1 MDNFAMSS
9 VRSQVIALIL
19 TLAMLGIVLTSCKA
33 EVNVVVDE
41 EGTGEFEII
50 GAVNDAILSLM
61 RLGGEDPFEDL
72 LDLPERDA
80 STEGLEGASIEAY
93 SQGGYT
99 GVRIKSAFD
108 PYDPMFAAIS
118 QEDSLLGGLTD
129 ALGIGEFEFTRT
141 SEDDGWVVALD
152 QTTDSS
158 ITDGLDDFMGDAPFD
173 FGELDLP
180 FVFSL
185 QLPGDY
191 VEHNADREVNGV
203 LIWDANLLEGIDISV
218 VTRDPGLQFE
228 IVPIIITAIF
238 VLIFGGIVISVV
250 VSRERRRRRAEQD
263 AATEGQ
269 SEQQIGVDSSM

>member
-1 MDNFAMSS
+1 MDIFSVSS

-19 TLAMLGIVLTSCKA
+19 TLAILGIVLTSCKA
-33 EVNVVVDE
+33 EVNLVVDE
-41 EGTGEFEII
+41 DGTGEIEII

-72 LDLPERDA
+72 LDLPEEDA

-99 GVRIKSAFD
+99 GVRIKAAFD

-118 QEDSLLGGLTD
+118 KEDSLLGGLTD

-141 SEDDGWVVALD
+141 AEDDGWVVALD
-152 QTTDSS
+152 QTIDSS
-158 ITDGLDDFMGDAPFD
+158 LTDGLDEFMGDAPFD

-238 VLIFGGIVISVV
+238 VLIFGGIVIGVV

>member
-1 MDNFAMSS
+1 MDIFSLSS

-19 TLAMLGIVLTSCKA
+19 TLAVLGIVLTSCKA

-41 EGTGEFEII
+41 DGTGEIEII
-50 GAVNDAILSLM
+50 GAVNDAIMSLM

-72 LDLPERDA
+72 LDLPEEDA

-99 GVRIKSAFD
+99 GVRIKAAFD
-108 PYDPMFAAIS
+108 PYDPMFAVIS

-141 SEDDGWVVALD
+141 AEDDGWVVALD

-158 ITDGLDDFMGDAPFD
+158 ITDGLDEFMGDAPFD

-180 FVFSL
+180 FVFSI
-185 QLPGDY
+185 QLPGEY
-191 VEHNADREVNGV
+191 IEHNADREVNGV
-203 LIWDANLLEGIDISV
+203 LIWDTNLLEGIDISV

-238 VLIFGGIVISVV
+238 VLIFGGIVIGVV
-250 VSRERRRRRAEQD
+250 VSRERRRRRAEED
-263 AATEGQ
+263 AATEAQ

>member
-1 MDNFAMSS
+1 MDIFSVSS
-9 VRSQVIALIL
+9 VRSQVMALIL

-41 EGTGEFEII
+41 DGTGEIEII
-50 GAVNDAILSLM
+50 GAVNDAIMSLM

-72 LDLPERDA
+72 LDLPEEDA

-108 PYDPMFAAIS
+108 PYDPMFAVIS
-118 QEDSLLGGLTD
+118 KEDSLLGGLTD

-141 SEDDGWVVALD
+141 AEDDGWVVALD

-158 ITDGLDDFMGDAPFD
+158 ITDGLDEFMGDAPFD

-185 QLPGDY
+185 QLPGEY
-191 VEHNADREVNGV
+191 IEHNADREVNGV

-238 VLIFGGIVISVV
+238 VLIFGGIVIGVV
-250 VSRERRRRRAEQD
+250 VSRERRRRRAEED
-263 AATEGQ
+263 AATEAQ

>member
-1 MDNFAMSS
+1 MDIFSVSS
-9 VRSQVIALIL
+9 VRSQVMALIL

-41 EGTGEFEII
+41 DGTGEIEII
-50 GAVNDAILSLM
+50 GAVNDAIMSLM

-72 LDLPERDA
+72 LDLPEEDA

-118 QEDSLLGGLTD
+118 KEDSLLGGLTD

-141 SEDDGWVVALD
+141 AEDDGWVVALD

-185 QLPGDY
+185 QLPGEY
-191 VEHNADREVNGV
+191 IEHNADREVNGV

-238 VLIFGGIVISVV
+238 VLIFGGIVIGVV
-250 VSRERRRRRAEQD
+250 VSRERRRRRAEED
-263 AATEGQ
+263 AATEAQ

>member
-9 VRSQVIALIL
+9 VRSQVMALIL

-41 EGTGEFEII
+41 DGTGEIEII

-72 LDLPERDA
+72 LDLPEEDA

-99 GVRIKSAFD
+99 GVRIKAAFD
-108 PYDPMFAAIS
+108 PHDPMFAVIS

-141 SEDDGWVVALD
+141 AEDDGWIVALD

-158 ITDGLDDFMGDAPFD
+158 ITDGLDEFMGDAPFD

-185 QLPGDY
+185 QLPGEY
-191 VEHNADREVNGV
+191 IEHNADREVNGV

-238 VLIFGGIVISVV
+238 VLIFGGIVIGVV

-263 AATEGQ
+263 AATEAQ